1 MTGATL
7 QKQLEMTYLPTIDIT
22 PQISM
27 LLARGA
33 LRLLPG
39 QWVRG
44 EKGRGRYL
52 RTDPCN
58 GVTYVSWVRP
68 GDDWTSA
75 ASRFQR
81 ACRKG
86 FVGKYRPLY
95 EAEKAR
101 RLRERNAAAGLDER
115 AAA

>member
-1 MTGATL
+1 
-7 QKQLEMTYLPTIDIT
+7 MTYLPMIDMT

-39 QWVRG
+39 QWVRSG
-44 EKGRGRYL
+44 KGRGRYL
-52 RTDPCN
+52 RTDPRS

-68 GDDWTSA
+68 GDDWASA
-75 ASRFQR
+75 ANRFQR

-101 RLRERNAAAGLDER
+101 RLRDRDER